1 VILWYFNCKI
11 VKIIILDYIKII
23 EIEMNLT
30 KNITGKVKKLN
41 NDSMIELDK
50 YLDKLIHKQDINK
63 EKRLKLGWA
72 GALSEVKKTSR
83 ELQKEASDWIIRKNI

>member
-1 VILWYFNCKI
+1 
-11 VKIIILDYIKII
+11 
-23 EIEMNLT
+23 MNLT

-50 YLDKLIHKQDINK
+50 YLDKLIRKQDINK

-72 GALSEVKKTSR
+72 GALSDVKKTSR